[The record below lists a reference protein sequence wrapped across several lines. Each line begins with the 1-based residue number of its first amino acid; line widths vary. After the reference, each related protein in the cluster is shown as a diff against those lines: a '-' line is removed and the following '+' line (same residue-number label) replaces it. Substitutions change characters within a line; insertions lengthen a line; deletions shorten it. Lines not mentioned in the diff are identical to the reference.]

1 MLQNLK
7 KQLTEKLVINKELI
21 ETHKCRFMGLLQTY
35 KINNEMVTMLNKDVG
50 GAVVIPIDE
59 DGNVYLETQYRFP
72 IGRILLEAPAGK
84 LDSKDEEY
92 IECAR
97 RELLEE
103 TGCIADE
110 IVELIRYY
118 ANPDFTDEE
127 IAIFLAKNVRKVDV
141 QKLDIDE
148 TVNVV
153 KMPLGVALELV
164 KDGVIIDQRTIIGL
178 GLAKLQYN
186 VEKKNFDKTEILKK
200 LEEDAKILFEEKIGE
215 NYSYEINDVV
225 AIDNIVKIPNGET
238 SFREVFY
245 LKPRNIIIPVE
256 QYKMGVVI
264 KDKPIINK
272 REISFLEEHEGVKVD
287 FGEQATS
294 VGFANEVAKVYITT
308 DKIEDCIYLEGS
320 DIINLIK
327 EGYIKDGLTLA
338 TIFKVIISFS

>member
-1 MLQNLK
+1 MLDKLK
-7 KQLTEKLVINKELI
+7 NQLEEKLDVNKELI
-21 ETHKCRFMGLLQTY
+21 ETHKCRFMGLLETY
-35 KINNEMVTMLNKDVG
+35 KINNETITMLKKDVG

-72 IGRILLEAPAGK
+72 IGRMLLEAPAGK

-92 IECAR
+92 IECAT

-103 TGCIADE
+103 TGCVADE

-118 ANPDFTDEE
+118 PKPDFTDEE
-127 IAIFLAKNVRKVDV
+127 IAIFLAKNVKEVGV
-141 QKLDIDE
+141 QKLDTDE
-148 TVNVV
+148 TVNVM
-153 KMPLGVALELV
+153 KMPLSTAFELV

-186 VEKKNFDKTEILKK
+186 VEKKNFDKSKILKK
-200 LEEDAKILFEEKIGE
+200 LDEDSKILIEEKIGE
-215 NYSYEINDVV
+215 NYRYEINNVL
-225 AIDNIVKIPNGET
+225 AIDNIVRIPNGNT

-245 LKPRNIIIPVE
+245 LKPRNIIIPIE

-264 KDKPIINK
+264 KDRPIIGR
-272 REISFLEEHEGVKVD
+272 REISFLESREGVKVD

-294 VGFANEVAKVYITT
+294 VGFANEIAKMYITT
-308 DKIEDCIYLEGS
+308 DKLEDCIYLEGS
-320 DIINLIK
+320 DIIELLK

-338 TIFKVIISFS
+338 AIFKIIISFL

>member
-1 MLQNLK
+1 MLDNLK
-7 KQLTEKLVINKELI
+7 NQLNEKLEFNKELI

-35 KINNEMVTMLNKDVG
+35 KINDEIITMLKKGKG
-50 GAVVIPIDE
+50 GSVVIPIDE

-84 LDSKDEEY
+84 LDSNDEEY

-103 TGCIADE
+103 TGCISEE

-118 ANPDFTDEE
+118 ANPYFTDEE
-127 IAIFLAKNVRKVDV
+127 IAIFLAKNVKMVKE
-141 QKLDIDE
+141 QKLDTDE

-153 KMPLGVALELV
+153 KMPLSTALELV
-164 KDGVIIDQRTIIGL
+164 KDGTIIDQRTIIGL
-178 GLAKLQYN
+178 GLASLQYN
-186 VEKKNFDKTEILKK
+186 IEKKNFDKKEILNK
-200 LEEDAKILFEEKIGE
+200 LEEDAKVLIEEKIGE
-215 NYSYEINDVV
+215 NYRYEINNVV

-245 LKPRNIIIPVE
+245 IQPRNIIIPIE
-256 QYKMGVVI
+256 QYKMGIII
-264 KDKPIINK
+264 KERPIINK
-272 REISFLEEHEGVKVD
+272 KEISFLETHEGVKVD

-294 VGFANEVAKVYITT
+294 VGFASEVAKMYLST
-308 DKIEDCIYLEGS
+308 DKIEACVYLEGS
-320 DIINLIK
+320 DVINLIK

-338 TIFKVIISFS
+338 AIFKVIISFS